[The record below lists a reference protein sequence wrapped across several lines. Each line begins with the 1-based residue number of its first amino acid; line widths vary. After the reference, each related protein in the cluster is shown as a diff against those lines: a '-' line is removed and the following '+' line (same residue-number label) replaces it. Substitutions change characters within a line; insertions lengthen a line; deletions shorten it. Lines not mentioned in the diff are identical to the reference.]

1 MMGDTGGH
9 IDAAAPMEYLPPMST
24 LRRISYLM
32 GMVVVAAVLT
42 IAGFQ
47 AVSAAMGWL

>member
-1 MMGDTGGH
+1 
-9 IDAAAPMEYLPPMST
+9 MST

-32 GMVVVAAVLT
+32 GMVVVAALLT